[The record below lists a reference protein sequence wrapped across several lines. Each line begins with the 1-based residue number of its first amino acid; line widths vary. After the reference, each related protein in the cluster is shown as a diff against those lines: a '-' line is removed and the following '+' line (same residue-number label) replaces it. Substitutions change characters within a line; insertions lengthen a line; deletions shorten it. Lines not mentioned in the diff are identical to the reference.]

1 MTVQVASLP
10 SRAMR
15 KSFDRSRLL
24 VGVSLLALLGSVG
37 KVDAR
42 NLGGRSGGVSSPAAM
57 AAANAAAGAQQ
68 SSAAGQQAIRSMARA
83 AQSLQGMR
91 GLQGAARAAALAAPS
106 GAVPDGLTAGGLVVA
121 PGAGATPGVWVG
133 AAAPSQT
140 QANGRTQ
147 VEIKQTEQKAI
158 LNWSSFNVGRET
170 DLHFDQ
176 TAGGADASNWIALNR
191 VTDPSLAPSRI
202 LGTIKA
208 EGQVYVINKN
218 GIVFGGASQINVN
231 SFVASSLSLSDEQF
245 RAGINKQILIFDDTS
260 GASIARPQFGYLG
273 QQDPNKY
280 IGLDAPGQVAGAEIG
295 EAPGDVRIEAGAQ
308 LTMASGG
315 KAMVFAPHV
324 VNSGRIS
331 ATDGQV
337 ILAAGEQVYL
347 GDRSIR
353 HSRSGCRRV
362 GADALGVQLFPDDDG
377 EQSDHRGHARRLSG
391 RSEYHRIPRN
401 GGARSLG
408 RLQRRQQRHGESR
421 PRQHHADIAYHHP
434 ERRARG
440 IDRAEQPRRLDPAA
454 RVGKWNDFLWRRRAA
469 GFAALLV
476 GRYR

>member
-1 MTVQVASLP
+1 
-10 SRAMR
+10 
-15 KSFDRSRLL
+15 
-24 VGVSLLALLGSVG
+24 
-37 KVDAR
+37 
-42 NLGGRSGGVSSPAAM
+42 
-57 AAANAAAGAQQ
+57 
-68 SSAAGQQAIRSMARA
+68 
-83 AQSLQGMR
+83 MR

-147 VEIKQTEQKAI
+147 VEIVQTAPKAI
-158 LNWSSFNVGRET
+158 LTWQSFNVGRET
-170 DLHFDQ
+170 DLYFNQ
-176 TAGGADASNWIALNR
+176 TAGGADAANWIALNR
-191 VTDPSLAPSRI
+191 VTDPGLAPSRI

-208 EGQVYVINKN
+208 DGQVYVINKN
-218 GIVFGGASQINVN
+218 GIIFGGSSQVNV
-231 SFVASSLSLSDEQF
+231 SSLVASSLSLSNTQF
-245 RAGINKQILIFDDTS
+245 LAGINKQILIFDDTS

-315 KAMVFAPHV
+315 KALVFAPHV

-347 GDRSIR
+347 ATDQSGIRGLDVAVSAPMRWVFNYFQMMTASNQTTGGTQGVYQDGLNTIVFPEMARARPRSATSVVNNGVVKADHGNITLM
-353 HSRSGCRRV
+353 SRPS
-362 GADALGVQLFPDDDG
+362 
-377 EQSDHRGHARRLSG
+377 
-391 RSEYHRIPRN
+391 PRT
-401 GGARSLG
+401 ARS
-408 RLQRRQQRHGESR
+408 RHR
-421 PRQHHADIAYHHP
+421 PR
-434 ERRARG
+434 
-440 IDRAEQPRRLDPAA
+440 
-454 RVGKWNDFLWRRRAA
+454 
-469 GFAALLV
+469 
-476 GRYR
+476 